1 MDAVFIVTILAL
13 YAATH
18 WLVWAISRLGGVE

>member
-1 MDAVFIVTILAL
+1 VDIVFVVALLAL

-18 WLVWAISRLGGVE
+18 WITWAVSRLGGLE